1 MNLVGKIFVS
11 LIAIMSIVFFSLT
24 LVLYASHKNWKEES
38 AKKDEQIQAVTKEKS
53 QLQTVK
59 SDLEKRIADE
69 QAAYLKAIAAME
81 TRSKELET
89 QNADLVT
96 ERNTLAEES
105 QKRMDII
112 NTYNAMINEYRVS
125 IETMTRDLASA
136 QKNRADYLQTLA
148 TTVNQMHELASIRG
162 DLEAKNKELTDDF
175 DKAMTVLNMKGLKPI
190 PELYD
195 TVLPYKVNG
204 VIEAVQEGPKGLLMI
219 SLGSDNGLH
228 PLHTLEAYRG
238 DSYLG
243 RIEVVTVEPNR
254 AVCRILPEYR
264 QGTIK
269 EGDSVTSQFE

>member
-38 AKKDEQIQAVTKEKS
+38 AAKDQQIQAMTQEKTA
-53 QLQTVK
+53 LTTVK
-59 SDLEKRIADE
+59 ADLEKRITDE
-69 QAAYLKAIAAME
+69 QAVYLKSIAALE
-81 TRSKELET
+81 TKARELET
-89 QNADLVT
+89 TNADLIV

-125 IETMTRDLASA
+125 IETMTRDLAAA

-162 DLEAKNKELTDDF
+162 DLEAKNLELTNEF
-175 DKAMTVLNMKGLKPI
+175 DKAITVLNMKGLKPI

-195 TVLPYKVNG
+195 RTLPYHVKGTV
-204 VIEAVQEGPKGLLMI
+204 EAVQEGARGLIMI
-219 SLGSDNGLH
+219 SLGSDDGLR
-228 PLHTLEAYRG
+228 PLHTLEAYRD

-269 EGDSVTSQFE
+269 EGDNVASKFE